1 MPARAS
7 THKLTCAVS
16 SATSARDEAN
26 RSDELANPNLSPQPN
41 DAVAALSASAPR
53 GLLVDYGG
61 VLTTSIH
68 ESFGQFC
75 IRESLDPAA
84 FRAALGRAFADA
96 TSPAA
101 RVETGVLTPQDFD
114 VELAQFLTDGLGS
127 PVSAERLVERLFHG
141 VRREPVMVE
150 AIRRLRA
157 AGVCTVLVSNSW
169 GGAAYEDEV
178 LDLLFDHRVVSGTV
192 GLRKPDAAIYE
203 HALTLANLEASASV
217 FIDDLPLNCEGARAV
232 GIDAIHHVDPTT
244 TIRALEVRF
253 GLDLSDL
260 VRAS

>member
-1 MPARAS
+1 M
-7 THKLTCAVS
+7 
-16 SATSARDEAN
+16 
-26 RSDELANPNLSPQPN
+26 ANPNLPNQPHEPMVTLP
-41 DAVAALSASAPR
+41 DGAPR

-68 ESFGQFC
+68 ESFAAFC

-84 FRAALGRAFADA
+84 FRDALGRAFADA

-101 RVETGVLTPQDFD
+101 RVETGVLAPRDFD
-114 VELAQFLTDGLGS
+114 IELARFLTDGLGA
-127 PVSAERLVERLFHG
+127 PVSAEGLVERLFLG

-157 AGVCTVLVSNSW
+157 AGACTVLVSNSW

-203 HALTLANLEASASV
+203 HALTLAGLDADASV

-232 GIDAIHHVDPTT
+232 GIEAIHHTDPAT
-244 TIRALEVRF
+244 TIAELETRF
-253 GLDLSDL
+253 GIGLSDL
-260 VRAS
+260 VAAS

>member
-1 MPARAS
+1 M
-7 THKLTCAVS
+7 
-16 SATSARDEAN
+16 
-26 RSDELANPNLSPQPN
+26 ANPNLPNQPHDASPTLP
-41 DAVAALSASAPR
+41 DGAPR

-68 ESFGQFC
+68 ESFAEFC

-101 RVETGVLTPQDFD
+101 RIETGVLAPLEFD
-114 VELAQFLTDGLGS
+114 IELARFLSDGLGA
-127 PVSAERLVERLFHG
+127 PVSAERLVERLFLG

-157 AGVCTVLVSNSW
+157 AGACTVLVSNSW

-203 HALTLANLEASASV
+203 HALSLASLEPQASV

-232 GIDAIHHVDPTT
+232 GIAAIHHTDPAT
-244 TIRALEVRF
+244 TIAELETLF
-253 GLDLSDL
+253 GVGLSDL
-260 VRAS
+260 VAAS

>member
-1 MPARAS
+1 MPAGAS
-7 THKLTCAVS
+7 THKLGSAGS
-16 SATSARDEAN
+16 STGSLPDETN
-26 RSDELANPNLSPQPN
+26 QTDEMADQNLPHQPN
-41 DAVAALSASAPR
+41 PDPSTGPR

-68 ESFGQFC
+68 ASFADFC
-75 IRESLDPAA
+75 LREQLDPAA
-84 FRAALGRAFADA
+84 FREALGRAFADA

-101 RVETGVLTPQDFD
+101 RIETGALAPAEFD
-114 VELAQFLTDGLGS
+114 IELARFLSDGLGTA
-127 PVSAERLVERLFHG
+127 VSAEKLVERLFLG

-150 AIRRLRA
+150 AVRRLRA

-178 LDLLFDHRVVSGTV
+178 IQLLFDHRVVSGEV

-203 HALTLANLEASASV
+203 HALELAGLDPAAAV

-232 GIDAIHHVDPTT
+232 GIDAIHHVEPAD
-244 TIRALEVRF
+244 TIRALETRF
-253 GLDLSDL
+253 GIGLSDL